1 MLVEEIIAIGL
12 KEAPD
17 VDTSLDTGAMPHEER
32 AAARPIAN
40 ASVFKKN
47 DTYLEVCGQF
57 EAQRGM
63 FGFAVCVIPFAMI
76 GACIYALVLSI
87 TKVLQRLSMPEDA
100 ARWEGL
106 ILFVT
111 VVSLTLCGLLWFSKC
126 IVLPLLR
133 KDYFT
138 TRRTLI
144 RFHRVTRKVYVHQP
158 PHAGGINTYDWDD
171 VIATLDDHEPEKS
184 SGRLVMGW
192 VDMEAAQAR
201 GLIFVGR
208 AAGNAARGRA
218 WWEYIRRYMEEGP
231 DTVPTPRLRLWKGV
245 WPHMSLL
252 EIFYLY
258 PERLLHG
265 GPLWWILLP
274 CLAPIDLARAAL
286 HWIAMLLCVE
296 PKFPPEIEFAGIEKG
311 DLQIICSR
319 MP

>member
-17 VDTSLDTGAMPHEER
+17 VDTSLDIGAMPHEER

-63 FGFAVCVIPFAMI
+63 FGFAVCAIPIWLISNFLYFWFITSADVIH
-76 GACIYALVLSI
+76 
-87 TKVLQRLSMPEDA
+87 RLSVSGQSIHDDGSSSLLVFTSLA
-100 ARWEGL
+100 LWGL
-106 ILFVT
+106 VWLFKLVA
-111 VVSLTLCGLLWFSKC
+111 
-126 IVLPLLR
+126 LPLLR

-286 HWIAMLLCVE
+286 HWLAMLLCVE
-296 PKFPPEIEFAGIEKG
+296 PKFPPEIDQAGQTVSVDVVG
-311 DLQIICSR
+311 RQ
-319 MP
+319 